1 MSLLDRLS
9 KDEIPVGNILVID
22 LENTVLNKYTD
33 DRVSEVFVFGCR
45 KIKHEA
51 LYELIG
57 SGKEYDVNDIK
68 FVNSFLD
75 KPVFFRT
82 VKEVIEYLDS
92 LSIEGNTIVY
102 AHNLDYELDY
112 ILKETLGSSIEYKKG
127 KDITKSGY
135 TAILRSNHAPISI
148 ILDKLPTVEFRCS
161 YALTGYSISTLAKM
175 QGDEKLKYDY
185 EKIRRATDKLEE
197 LDHAY
202 NDKDI
207 VVSGIAIIQKAL
219 MRREKIEK
227 LPLTTTSEMNRDKE
241 TFIIKHYGKGFF
253 ENLIKKR
260 KSQLDTTDYDF
271 YNMVMKTRQGGLT
284 NLNMECFNKPMQN
297 TNSIDITSS
306 YPYVMCNFKFP
317 RYNKESLIFKGN
329 TKEQIIKATEFFE
342 KFLLNGE
349 KKRNN
354 LIKGFF
360 AWITLENVN
369 AKNINNEI
377 VPLLPISIN
386 KCYNDEKYG
395 NKNIKSINGKVISA
409 DRLDIRINDI
419 DYEQILLCYDF
430 DFKICSELYV
440 SIKNE
445 YLSSGEISFLFS
457 LFTEKQK
464 LKPYKDDKTAEY
476 NHIKAQINANYGR
489 KQMEIIRPIYFLE
502 NGLVNEV
509 STDDILSKVNAE
521 QYLQEINSNSVSI
534 DIPSDGCYISSVAKL
549 RLIKMSLL
557 LLEKNKELNNKYNT
571 DYKLN
576 IIYSDTDSL
585 KFNIEEKE
593 EIKKVEEDSH
603 TFSTQGIILDI
614 NSFNNIILKEV
625 TKNNKKIINKN
636 KENYRLHDYLEKFNL
651 NIKDKSIKEILQ
663 LGTWEIE
670 NSEDKIKGSFLT
682 SEYFKSLGAK
692 KYATIER
699 SYNKKNDII
708 ERKIKTTI
716 SACDK
721 LVGAKIQK
729 YCDDNNLDYIE
740 TLNLIF
746 NLNTVFDRSISGR
759 TVAYDEKRNK
769 LELSDITVDGKPI
782 IGSGGKMIENTNYT
796 LGVTD
801 NDFIYLFDTSNIE
814 EYNRKT
820 EDIIKYGRVFL
831 QTETG
836 KLVLLE
842 SEESIREYF
851 IHSEYIHKKFI
862 YKDINSK
869 GELILNE

>member
-9 KDEIPVGNILVID
+9 KDKIPVGNILVID
-22 LENTVLNKYTD
+22 LENSVMNKFTD
-33 DRVSEVFVFGCR
+33 DRVSEVYIFGCR
-45 KIKHEA
+45 KIKHEE

-57 SGKEYDVNDIK
+57 SRKPYDINNIELLD
-68 FVNSFLD
+68 SFLD
-75 KPVFFRT
+75 EPIFFRT
-82 VKEVIEYLDS
+82 VKELIEYLDS

-112 ILKETLGSSIEYKKG
+112 ILKETLGSTIEYKKG
-127 KDITKSGY
+127 NDITKSGY

-197 LDHAY
+197 LDYKY

-207 VVSGIAIIQKAL
+207 VVSGRAIIQKAL
-219 MRREKIEK
+219 MRKEKIEK
-227 LPLTTTSEMNRDKE
+227 LPLTTTSEMNADKE
-241 TFIIKHYGKGFF
+241 NFIIKHYGKGFF

-329 TKEQIIKATEFFE
+329 TKNQIIKSTEFFE
-342 KFLLNGE
+342 QFLLNGE
-349 KKRNN
+349 KNRNN

-360 AWITLENVN
+360 AWITLENVK
-369 AKNINNEI
+369 AKCINDEI
-377 VPLLPISIN
+377 VPLLPISVN

-395 NKNIKSINGKVISA
+395 NKNVTSINGKLINA
-409 DRLDIRINDI
+409 ERIDIRLNDI

-464 LKPYKDDKTAEY
+464 LKQYKDIKTAEY
-476 NHIKAQINANYGR
+476 NHVKAQINANYGR

-502 NGLVNEV
+502 NGSINEV
-509 STDDILSKVNAE
+509 STDDILGKVNAE

-557 LLEKNKELNNKYNT
+557 LLEKNKEMNDKYNT

-593 EIKKVEEDSH
+593 IKKVEEDSH
-603 TFSTQGIILDI
+603 TFSTQGMILDI
-614 NSFNNIILKEV
+614 NYYNNNILQFIKE
-625 TKNNKKIINKN
+625 NNTEIINKN
-636 KENYRLHDYLEKFNL
+636 KENYRLHDYLNKFNL
-651 NIKDKSIKEILQ
+651 NINDKNIKEILQ

-670 NSEDKIKGSFLT
+670 NNEDKIPGSFLT
-682 SEYFKSLGAK
+682 SDYFKSLGAK

-699 SYNKKNDII
+699 SYNKKNDSV

-716 SACDK
+716 SGCDK
-721 LVGAKIQK
+721 AVGGKIQK

-746 NLNTVFDRSISGR
+746 NLNSVFDKSISGR
-759 TVAYDEKRNK
+759 TVAYDEKRSK
-769 LELSDITVDGKPI
+769 LELSEITVDGKPI
-782 IGSGGKMIENTNYT
+782 IGSGGKMIEPTSYT

-814 EYNRKT
+814 EYNRKK
-820 EDIIKYGRVFL
+820 EDIINYGRVFL
-831 QTETG
+831 ETESG

-842 SEESIREYF
+842 SEESIRKYF
-851 IHSEYIHKKFI
+851 IHSEYIPKKFI